1 MMEKPADTAYPI
13 HDLLK
18 RRWSPRAFSD
28 KPVEPETLR
37 SLWEAARWA
46 PSCFNEQPWY
56 FLVATTQDRAEYDR
70 LLACLNEGNAAWA
83 KHAPVLMV
91 SVARTAFQGDG
102 GPNRHALHDVGQ
114 AVAGLTLEATALGL
128 FVHQMAGFSPEKVRQ
143 AYGVP
148 EGFEPV
154 AAIALGYPGDPAA
167 LPEKLRERQVAPR
180 SRKPLQDFVFSGRW
194 GLTSP
199 LVSRS

>member
-1 MMEKPADTAYPI
+1 MEKPADNAHPI

-56 FLVATTQDRAEYDR
+56 FLVATKRDGAEYDR

-83 KHAPVLMV
+83 GRAPVLMV
-91 SVARTAFQGDG
+91 SVARTAFQDDG
-102 GPNRHALHDVGQ
+102 EPNRHALHDVGQ
-114 AVAGLTLEATALGL
+114 AVANLTLQATALGL

-143 AYGVP
+143 AFAVP

-154 AAIALGYPGDPAA
+154 AAIALGYPGDPTV
-167 LPEKLRERQVAPR
+167 LPEKLRQRELAPR
-180 SRKPLQDFVFSGRW
+180 SRKPLEDFVFSGRW
-194 GLTSP
+194 GRTSP
-199 LVSRS
+199 LVRGG